1 MYFFISI
8 KRKTGD
14 NYMGNNKKLC
24 KVVYFD
30 EDSVTDYVQIVSGGS
45 LEKTAELLKD
55 GKKGIEGDVAVKGS
69 FGTVLA
75 ALLGIKVSGTAEVDA
90 EASFNSSKMVKNIVK
105 NTILTDFLNIVAND
119 QKNITRFEG
128 YEISAPKES
137 VTYVALISP
146 YLSMLKGGASVAAGE
161 FNIALEKL
169 DSTLKNAK
177 GYYEFLG
184 TKEDKKAIFRF
195 NIKAFRN
202 NYKATDL
209 MKMDVA
215 IYAIKVGKSML
226 SKLNFDNEF
235 DIEPSSVKDNPVYDG
250 SKKTESPQMDEELEV
265 YDVLL
270 AGVEIDDK

>member
-1 MYFFISI
+1 
-8 KRKTGD
+8 
-14 NYMGNNKKLC
+14 MGNNKKLC

-45 LEKTAELLKD
+45 LEKTAELLKE

-250 SKKTESPQMDEELEV
+250 SKKKESPQMDEELEV

>member
-1 MYFFISI
+1 ME
-8 KRKTGD
+8 
-14 NYMGNNKKLC
+14 NKKLC

-30 EDSVTDYVQIVSGGS
+30 EDSVTDYVQIVSGGA
-45 LEKTAELLKD
+45 LEKTAELLRE
-55 GKKGIEGDVAVKGS
+55 GKKGIEGDASAKGS

-75 ALLGIKVSGTAEVDA
+75 ALLGIKVSASAEVDV

-105 NTILTDFLNIVAND
+105 NTILTDFLSIVRKD
-119 QKNITRFEG
+119 EKNISRFEG

-146 YLSMLKGGASVAAGE
+146 YLSMLKGGASIPAGE

-184 TKEDKKAIFRF
+184 TKAGKKVIFRF

-235 DIEPSSVKDNPVYDG
+235 DIETTGAKDNPAYDG
-250 SKKTESPQMDEELEV
+250 FDKKKSSQEDELLEV

-270 AGVEIDDK
+270 AGVEIDD